1 MTSIE
6 NLVNQYNTAKDA
18 YAKTQG
24 GTQDPNW
31 IAMGAAVQEAD
42 STGRGKEFTKAVIK
56 TVRYN

>member
-6 NLVNQYNTAKDA
+6 NLVDQYNAAVAA

-31 IAMGAAVQEAD
+31 IAMAAAVQEAD